1 MKEFEIKPVRQKI
14 IYVYK
19 HPDSYHPHIGWL
31 KIGDQTGL
39 DSTRIDDQ
47 NEADNIETETLFQ
60 IPAIDIYGKTFRDY
74 DIHKALEFMGIP
86 REKKVNNSDRKSEW
100 FKVDLE
106 TVKKVIDDRIKC
118 HDFFNSY
125 VPSTLDGVKP
135 KIVLRKEQQDA
146 VDMTYEYW
154 LDRAGNPDR
163 DFLWNA
169 KPRFGKT
176 LTAYNFTMKTE
187 AKRILIVTNRPAI
200 SDSWARDFY
209 EHIRP
214 EHPEY
219 VFSSAKGGE
228 VKTSDGK
235 VFRIPSRQDVIGRM
249 DDLRRP
255 LIFFISLQDIKGK
268 SADSDD
274 FKKKNQW
281 IFDIKTRWDLLI
293 IDESHEGVKT
303 SKTKEVLNK
312 LGVDFTLCL
321 SGTPFKAIAS
331 NDFSKEQIFNWSY
344 ADEQESKAN
353 WDYEKGDN
361 PYENLP
367 RMNFRAYHMSTMMEA
382 TVDDEEACFD
392 LSEFFKTSGKNFLR
406 PGDVVGWLDKISG
419 ISRNEETGE
428 TFSTPADA
436 SANMPFDTEEKR
448 DALRHTFWLLPGVA
462 ECEAMKDLLKS
473 HPVFKDYE
481 VVLAAGKGDDEQ
493 EGKKSLDKVRN
504 AIGNEPLKTKTIT
517 LSCGQLNTGV
527 TVPEWTAVFMLYGS
541 TGTGQIVRSSSTQ
554 YLQAAFRAQNP
565 WVYGEHKE
573 FSKDDCYIF
582 DFAPDRVLTILGDYA
597 VKLTDNQNKNQDHK
611 PAIRKLLN
619 YLSVIS
625 MDEKGEM
632 RELDARDVVELP
644 RKLIAKEIVDGGFIT
659 SNKLFN
665 INNIF
670 HATPEARQIIN
681 KLTAVK
687 KQRLE
692 KTPGEVA
699 ETETEIDEEGNTVID
714 NEVLINTSE
723 GVLRKK
729 EYEVLTEDDRQAA
742 LQAAFLPE
750 ETPLPDD
757 ISDDK
762 REVMKS
768 AVREIKQEAKKRA
781 EKKRKKEEGEY
792 RDKLRGFARTIPML
806 LHAYGQPGM
815 TFDDLE
821 KKIPDDI
828 FFELT
833 DITKD
838 EFRILRKEQ
847 YFNEDNCAVAI
858 KEFMK
863 REEELADYFCIS
875 ADRDIFDYI
884 PMQRNNQVFTP
895 KKVIAE
901 MLDMLEQENPGIFKS
916 NHRKFIDPYSKSG
929 LFLAGIVKRLYEAQR
944 KNYNS
949 DRECLMHIL
958 SSQIYA
964 WSPNDILRK
973 ASISTVIGF
982 TRFDHDNFDQKDK
995 RNLERNFLNY
1005 NPTNNEKGET
1015 ENEEVSQK
1023 ISDCWGEDMKFDV
1036 VIGNPPYQESTSGNK
1051 MSRSIYQEFVK
1062 MAINLKP
1069 HYTAMIIPA
1078 RWMGGETGPYNELKG
1093 FCKYMKSG
1101 KNIRAFHDFP
1111 NSQDVFK
1118 DVDIKG
1124 GVCYFLIDQHYNE
1137 DRVEYVLTENGE
1149 AHKSIRA
1156 FGNKINDEIIIRF
1169 PELDSVVNKINYDK
1183 GSIREIVSPRNPFGF
1198 ISDLFT
1204 KNNEG
1209 IERIST
1215 TRQKENDWEVLGLIK
1230 NKRTTRF
1237 IPYEALQSKY
1247 LKNAKSYKVLVPR
1260 ANGSGAFGEV
1270 FSTPVLG
1277 TPVLI
1282 STDTFLQ
1289 MGSFKTEAEASACL
1303 KYVKTKFFRAMVGVK
1318 KIAVFN
1324 YRDAFQFVPTQD
1336 FTSSSDVDWVKTV
1349 PEIDK
1354 QLYKKYNLTE
1364 KEIEFIEERVKP
1376 ME

>member
-1 MKEFEIKPVRQKI
+1 MSEFEIRPVKQKI

-19 HPDSYHPHIGWL
+19 HPDSYRPHIGWL

-60 IPAIDIYGKTFRDY
+60 VPAVDIYGKTFRDY

-86 REKKVNNSDRKSEW
+86 REKKVNNSNRKSEW

-125 VPSTLDGVKP
+125 IPSTPDGTRP

-146 VDMTYEYW
+146 VDMTYDYW

-176 LTAYNFTMKTE
+176 LTAYNFAMKTE

-219 VFSSAKGGE
+219 VFSSAKGDE
-228 VKTSDGK
+228 VKISDGK

-303 SKTKEVLNK
+303 SKTKEVLDK
-312 LGVDFTLCL
+312 LGADFTLCL

-331 NDFSKEQIFNWSY
+331 NDFSREQIYNWSY
-344 ADEQESKAN
+344 ADEQESKTN

-419 ISRNEETGE
+419 ISRIEETGE
-428 TFSTPADA
+428 TFSTPAEV

-462 ECEAMKDLLKS
+462 ECEAMKGLLKN
-473 HPVFKDYE
+473 HPIFKDYE

-565 WVYGEHKE
+565 WVYGEHRE

-665 INNIF
+665 IANIF

-692 KTPGEVA
+692 KTPSEVP
-699 ETETEIDEEGNTVID
+699 ETETEVDDEGNTIID
-714 NEVLINTSE
+714 NEVLINSSQ
-723 GVLRKK
+723 GILRKK
-729 EYEVLTEDDRQAA
+729 EYEVLTEADKQAA
-742 LQAAFLPE
+742 LQAAVLPE
-750 ETPLPDD
+750 ETPLPDN
-757 ISDDK
+757 IPDDK
-762 REVMKS
+762 REVMES
-768 AVREIKQEAKKRA
+768 AVKEIKQEAKKQA
-781 EKKRKKEEGEY
+781 EKKRKKEEDEY

-847 YFNEDNCAVAI
+847 YFNEDNCTVAI

-863 REEELADYFCIS
+863 REEELADYFCIG

-895 KKVIAE
+895 KKVVAK
-901 MLDMLEQENPGIFKS
+901 MLDILEEESPSVFKS
-916 NHRKFIDPYSKSG
+916 DKRKFLDPYSKSG
-929 LFLAGIVKRLYEAQR
+929 LFLAGVVKRLYNNLR
-944 KNYNS
+944 PHFKS

-958 SSQIYA
+958 SNQIYA

-973 ASISTVIGF
+973 SSINTIIGF
-982 TRFDHDNFDQKDK
+982 TRFDRENFDQKDK
-995 RNLERNFLNY
+995 RSLERNFLNY
-1005 NPTNNEKGET
+1005 DPMDEKGEID
-1015 ENEEVSQK
+1015 NDKVHQK
-1023 ISDCWGEDMKFDV
+1023 INDCWEENMKFDII
-1036 VIGNPPYQESTSGNK
+1036 IGNPPYQLGRRQIYADFYRMAVDLEPKLLCMIFPIGWQKANNTNGLKQLNNEHYKRDPHIVSIDNYYEDGPDKIFPDVGTGGVNIVLRNVNHNNNGEIKKFEYGKEVGTTILPIEQSETEMPKPIKDLYKLTDKMRKIEESGSA
-1051 MSRSIYQEFVK
+1051 R
-1062 MAINLKP
+1062 KP
-1069 HYTAMIIPA
+1069 Y
-1078 RWMGGETGPYNELKG
+1078 G
-1093 FCKYMKSG
+1093 FCAEPLKQPSKYGLS
-1101 KNIRAFHDFP
+1101 
-1111 NSQDVFK
+1111 
-1118 DVDIKG
+1118 
-1124 GVCYFLIDQHYNE
+1124 L
-1137 DRVEYVLTENGE
+1137 
-1149 AHKSIRA
+1149 
-1156 FGNKINDEIIIRF
+1156 
-1169 PELDSVVNKINYDK
+1169 
-1183 GSIREIVSPRNPFGF
+1183 
-1198 ISDLFT
+1198 SDT
-1204 KNNEG
+1204 KNNADDVRLFGLLPGGGRGFKYIARTSLPKISSNIDAYKLFVPKAWGNMSKVAGLGGSYSNIG
-1209 IERIST
+1209 IAKPGDVCSETFIEFGPYRS
-1215 TRQKENDWEVLGLIK
+1215 QEEAIK
-1230 NKRTTRF
+1230 M
-1237 IPYEALQSKY
+1237 AKY
-1247 LKNAKSYKVLVPR
+1247 
-1260 ANGSGAFGEV
+1260 F
-1270 FSTPVLG
+1270 F
-1277 TPVLI
+1277 
-1282 STDTFLQ
+1282 
-1289 MGSFKTEAEASACL
+1289 
-1303 KYVKTKFFRAMVGVK
+1303 TKFFRTLLFLAKDSQNTAKDKYKYVPVPDLTK
-1318 KIAVFN
+1318 DYWNKSIA
-1324 YRDAFQFVPTQD
+1324 
-1336 FTSSSDVDWVKTV
+1336 
-1349 PEIDK
+1349 EIDEI
-1354 QLYKKYNLTE
+1354 LFEEYKIPE
-1364 KEIEFIEERVKP
+1364 ESRQFIRDNIQTRDKSSIDIL
-1376 ME
+1376 

>member
-19 HPDSYHPHIGWL
+19 HPDSYRPHIGWL

-60 IPAIDIYGKTFRDY
+60 VPAIDIYGKTFRDY

-86 REKKVNNSDRKSEW
+86 REKKVNNSNRKSEW

-125 VPSTLDGVKP
+125 VPSTPDGVKP

-176 LTAYNFTMKTE
+176 LTAYNFAMKTE

-303 SKTKEVLNK
+303 SKTKEVLDK
-312 LGVDFTLCL
+312 LGADFTLCL

-448 DALRHTFWLLPGVA
+448 NALRHTFWLLPGVA

-692 KTPGEVA
+692 KTPSEVA
-699 ETETEIDEEGNTVID
+699 ETETEIDEEGNTIID

-762 REVMKS
+762 REVMES
-768 AVREIKQEAKKRA
+768 AVREIKQEAKKQA
-781 EKKRKKEEGEY
+781 EKKRKKEEDEY

-847 YFNEDNCAVAI
+847 YFNEDNCTVAI

-863 REEELADYFCIS
+863 REEELADYFCIG

-895 KKVIAE
+895 KKVVAK
-901 MLDMLEQENPGIFKS
+901 MLDTLEEEVPSVFKS
-916 NHRKFIDPYSKSG
+916 DKRKFLDPYSKSG
-929 LFLAGIVKRLYEAQR
+929 LFLAGVVKRLYNNLR
-944 KNYNS
+944 PHFKS

-958 SSQIYA
+958 SNQIYA

-973 ASISTVIGF
+973 SSINTIIGF
-982 TRFDHDNFDQKDK
+982 TRFDRDNFDQKDK
-995 RNLERNFLNY
+995 RSLERNFLNY
-1005 NPTNNEKGET
+1005 DPMNEKGEI
-1015 ENEEVSQK
+1015 ENDKVQQK
-1023 ISDCWGEDMKFDV
+1023 IDDCWEENMKFDII
-1036 VIGNPPYQESTSGNK
+1036 IGNPPYQ
-1051 MSRSIYQEFVK
+1051 MSDGGGTGDSARPIYQKFVQCGI
-1062 MAINLKP
+1062 ALKP
-1069 HYTAMIIPA
+1069 KYLCMITPSKWMKGGKGLDKFRQEMSEDTHIKCIHDYDDARECFPNVHIDGGVNFFLWDRDYDGEVDYTFVT
-1078 RWMGGETGPYNELKG
+1078 GGEEYRSSRYLK
-1093 FCKYMKSG
+1093 S
-1101 KNIRAFHDFP
+1101 DL
-1111 NSQDVFK
+1111 SD
-1118 DVDIKG
+1118 
-1124 GVCYFLIDQHYNE
+1124 
-1137 DRVEYVLTENGE
+1137 
-1149 AHKSIRA
+1149 
-1156 FGNKINDEIIIRF
+1156 IIIR
-1169 PELDSVVNKINYDK
+1169 DSRQMSIIKKVQNKTRCYIS
-1183 GSIREIVSPRNPFGF
+1183 SIIGAQTPYGYRA
-1198 ISDLFT
+1198 DLFNRPDNYPESGLSEKFFKDST
-1204 KNNEG
+1204 KIYG
-1209 IERIST
+1209 VKGKKGGAKRVIGYVKTST
-1215 TRQKENDWEVLGLIK
+1215 LEPKDGCVVD
-1230 NKRTTRF
+1230 
-1237 IPYEALQSKY
+1237 
-1247 LKNAKSYKVLVPR
+1247 SYKLFFSKAYSADATVPPKIIVGKP
-1260 ANGSGAFGEV
+1260 NEV
-1270 FSTPVLG
+1270 CTE
-1277 TPVLI
+1277 
-1282 STDTFLQ
+1282 TFLNI
-1289 MGSFKTEAEASACL
+1289 GHFNDEEECKNCL
-1303 KYVKTKFFRAMVGVK
+1303 KYISTKFFRALLF
-1318 KIAVFN
+1318 FN
-1324 YRDAFQFVPTQD
+1324 RSGMNNSRSSFDLVPIQN
-1336 FTSSSDVDWVKTV
+1336 FNSDSNINWNRSVN
-1349 PEIDK
+1349 EIDK
-1354 QLYKKYNLTE
+1354 QFYDIYGLTSN
-1364 KEIEFIEERVKP
+1364 EINFIENHIKE

>member
-19 HPDSYHPHIGWL
+19 HPDSYRPHIGWL

-60 IPAIDIYGKTFRDY
+60 VPAVDIYGKTFRDY

-86 REKKVNNSDRKSEW
+86 REKKVNNSNRKSEW

-125 VPSTLDGVKP
+125 IPSTPDGIKP

-176 LTAYNFTMKTE
+176 LTAYNFAMKTE

-303 SKTKEVLNK
+303 SKTKEVLDK
-312 LGVDFTLCL
+312 LGADFTLCL

-692 KTPGEVA
+692 KTPSEVA
-699 ETETEIDEEGNTVID
+699 ETETEIDEEGNTIID

-762 REVMKS
+762 REVMES
-768 AVREIKQEAKKRA
+768 AVKEIKQEAKKQA
-781 EKKRKKEEGEY
+781 EKKRKKEEDEY

-847 YFNEDNCAVAI
+847 YFNEDNCTVAI

-863 REEELADYFCIS
+863 REEELADYFCIG

-895 KKVIAE
+895 KKVVAK
-901 MLDMLEQENPGIFKS
+901 MLDTLEEEVPSVFKS
-916 NHRKFIDPYSKSG
+916 DKRKFLDPYSKSG
-929 LFLAGIVKRLYEAQR
+929 LFLAGVVKRLYNNLR
-944 KNYNS
+944 PHFKS

-958 SSQIYA
+958 SNQIYA

-973 ASISTVIGF
+973 SSINTIIGF
-982 TRFDHDNFDQKDK
+982 TRFDRDNFDQKDK
-995 RNLERNFLNY
+995 RGLERNFLSY
-1005 NPTNNEKGET
+1005 DPMNEKGEI
-1015 ENEEVSQK
+1015 ENDKVQQK
-1023 ISDCWGEDMKFDV
+1023 IDDCWEENMKFDII
-1036 VIGNPPYQESTSGNK
+1036 IGNPPYQLGYRQIYADFYRMAVDLNPQLLCMIFPIGWQKANNTNGLKQLNNEHYK
-1051 MSRSIYQEFVK
+1051 RDRHIVSIDNYYEDGPDKIFPDVGTGGVNIILRNSNYDNNGEIKKFEYGKNVGTFVLPIEQSE
-1062 MAINLKP
+1062 MEKP
-1069 HYTAMIIPA
+1069 A
-1078 RWMGGETGPYNELKG
+1078 ELKAMLSVVKSSSTIDSLG
-1093 FCKYMKSG
+1093 SSQKPYGLRTDAMKKPEKYGLKFTET
-1101 KNIRAFHDFP
+1101 KTNDD
-1111 NSQDVFK
+1111 DV
-1118 DVDIKG
+1118 
-1124 GVCYFLIDQHYNE
+1124 
-1137 DRVEYVLTENGE
+1137 
-1149 AHKSIRA
+1149 RA
-1156 FGNKINDEIIIRF
+1156 FGLL
-1169 PELDSVVNKINYDK
+1169 PS
-1183 GSIREIVSPRNPFGF
+1183 
-1198 ISDLFT
+1198 
-1204 KNNEG
+1204 
-1209 IERIST
+1209 
-1215 TRQKENDWEVLGLIK
+1215 
-1230 NKRTTRF
+1230 NKRGYMYISRDILPKTSSNLDHYKLF
-1237 IPYEALQSKY
+1237 VPKAWGNMSKT
-1247 LKNAKSYKVLVPR
+1247 AGIGGSYSNLCI
-1260 ANGSGAFGEV
+1260 ANPGDVCLETYMEFGAF
-1270 FSTPVLG
+1270 
-1277 TPVLI
+1277 
-1282 STDTFLQ
+1282 
-1289 MGSFKTEAEASACL
+1289 KTKEETEKMA
-1303 KYVKTKFFRAMVGVK
+1303 KYFFTKFFRALLFLAKDSQCASKEKYKFIPIPDLAKGYWSK
-1318 KIAVFN
+1318 SIA
-1324 YRDAFQFVPTQD
+1324 
-1336 FTSSSDVDWVKTV
+1336 
-1349 PEIDK
+1349 EIDEI
-1354 QLYKKYNLTE
+1354 LFEEYNIPE
-1364 KEIEFIEERVKP
+1364 ESRRFIRENIQTRDESNIDIL
-1376 ME
+1376 